1 MSVPQA
7 ARDLMSHGRV
17 MALATSTRSG
27 EPNVAP
33 MGQCWWYSDNEMVI
47 GDFFMKVTKINIQE
61 NGTVA
66 FTAWDDV
73 SRVGYKFKGEAE
85 YKTSGPEYEFATGE
99 MKKKKPDKDFKGVVV
114 IHVKEVYDMK
124 PGPTAG
130 QLITE

>member
-1 MSVPQA
+1 
-7 ARDLMSHGRV
+7 

-33 MGQCWWYSDNEMVI
+33 MGQCWRYSDNEMVI
-47 GDFFMKVTKINIQE
+47 GDFFMKVTKTNIQE
-61 NGTVA
+61 NGTVS
-66 FTAWDDV
+66 FTVWDDV
-73 SRVGYKFKGEAE
+73 SRAGYKFKG
-85 YKTSGPEYEFATGE
+85 
-99 MKKKKPDKDFKGVVV
+99 VVL